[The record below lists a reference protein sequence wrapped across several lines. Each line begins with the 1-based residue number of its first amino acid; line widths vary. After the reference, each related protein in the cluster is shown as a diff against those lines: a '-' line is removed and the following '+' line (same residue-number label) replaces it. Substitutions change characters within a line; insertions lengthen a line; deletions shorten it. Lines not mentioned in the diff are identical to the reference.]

1 MNSAQNHKQTTK
13 QTTMA
18 ISNQPG
24 LHYCLPTAGLEESGY
39 LHELLQQQQHSTGW
53 TLILAPETAS
63 LRVLAEMEMFQQ
75 SRTLLIHR
83 KQIQDLAGTLK
94 KAILAGTCSCIIN
107 FAELADLQQSQELAQ
122 LAECCG
128 CTVYCFSSKT
138 SRCH

>member
-1 MNSAQNHKQTTK
+1 MNSAQSRQ
-13 QTTMA
+13 QAPIA

-24 LHYCLPTAGLEESGY
+24 LHYCINTAEQQASQY
-39 LHELLQQQQHSTGW
+39 LNELLERHQHASGW

-63 LRVLAEMEMFQQ
+63 LKMLTELEALQQ
-75 SRTLLIHR
+75 NRILLIHR

-107 FAELADLQQSQELAQ
+107 FAELTDLQQSQELAV

-128 CTVYCFSSKT
+128 CTVYCVATHT
-138 SRCH
+138 SWCH